1 MNLHFG
7 LLLAIVALSL
17 AFPQSQPDDTSSK
30 AGAKGSTQPTFSF
43 DELYTF
49 QKWFLDN
56 FTYPADAVQAK
67 SIKSTLLAENVQG
80 RIDITRTFEG
90 RELNTE
96 YLFGLFANLVSTPG
110 SVNLLGVPISYEVL
124 HFAASGN
131 VVSALTRVMF
141 NFTALGIVV
150 PIQIDSWNTYNDQKQ
165 ISQYDATF
173 RYWQWTVDFL
183 FQRAAAKFHTNSTQ
197 ATVSVLQSLLAK
209 SICGTTQRY
218 CNGTNQQYGN
228 VNECE
233 SFLTKGVRFGSAYEL
248 GE

>member
-1 MNLHFG
+1 MNPHFG
-7 LLLAIVALSL
+7 LLLALVALSL
-17 AFPQSQPDDTSSK
+17 ASPQGQGADASSK
-30 AGAKGSTQPTFSF
+30 VGVNGSPQPTFSF

-49 QKWFLDN
+49 QKWFLGN
-56 FTYPADAVQAK
+56 FTYPADAVQAR

-110 SVNLLGVPISYEVL
+110 SVSLLGVPISYEVL

-131 VVSALTRVMF
+131 VVSALTRLMF
-141 NFTALGIVV
+141 NFTALDIVV

-183 FQRAAAKFHTNSTQ
+183 FQRAATKFHTNSTQ

-209 SICGTTQRY
+209 SICGTAQRY
-218 CNGTNQQYGN
+218 CNGTNQQYGSI
-228 VNECE
+228 NECE
-233 SFLTKGVRFGSAYEL
+233 RFLTKEVRFGSAYEL
-248 GE
+248 